1 MLGQISSEE
10 AVRTAAE
17 QWNRYSEARWP

>member
-1 MLGQISSEE
+1 LGQISSEE

>member
-1 MLGQISSEE
+1 LGQISSEE
-10 AVRTAAE
+10 AVRSAAE